1 MQLHKTF
8 TALFPV
14 ILIERGSE
22 FTDPPAIE
30 FNKDGER
37 RTKVLS
43 CDPQRS
49 DRKGGIEVAHEFIRR
64 VLSKGAFFDP
74 LTQADVVLMM
84 SHIDSCKGKKLSN
97 RSADPLFTC

>member
-1 MQLHKTF
+1 MQLHETF

-14 ILIERGSE
+14 IPTDCGSE
-22 FTDPPAIE
+22 FTDPLAIG

-37 RTKVLS
+37 RTRAFS

-64 VLSKGAFFDP
+64 VLSKAAFFDL

-84 SHIDSCKGKKLSN
+84 SHIDSYKGKKRSN